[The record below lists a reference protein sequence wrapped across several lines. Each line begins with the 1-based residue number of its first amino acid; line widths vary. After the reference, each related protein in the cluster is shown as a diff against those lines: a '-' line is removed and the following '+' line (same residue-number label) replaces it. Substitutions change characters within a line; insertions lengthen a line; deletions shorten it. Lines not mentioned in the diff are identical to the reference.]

1 MANYTV
7 TCANGED
14 LFVEKVEADTVD
26 TKGEVVLFLRKV
38 IPARAEDK
46 YLDEDKYAIVAG
58 FPRDRLLS
66 FIAEVADEPAL
77 SRYVA

>member
-1 MANYTV
+1 MERTV
-7 TCANGED
+7 
-14 LFVEKVEADTVD
+14 FVEKVEADTVD
-26 TKGEVVLFLRKV
+26 YQGRGSS
-38 IPARAEDK
+38 IPAEGDPGSEPEDK

-77 SRYVA
+77 SDVASKP